1 MAASSISPQTATPP
15 QASATSVTLTRRGI
29 GEWHNPIKK
38 ACVLMLTSVDQI
50 ARFNPPH
57 ATRQLLFDV
66 PVDSCHHLLPVLCC
80 GLRQLGS
87 MLLHRG
93 LVEVV
98 LQDLQRL
105 RPRNDTCLLH
115 ALTIS
120 YPKGILGSTGNE
132 KAVPHRTERRFS
144 AAALLRRP
152 GRKVV
157 SRLHPRCIRQH
168 PKYSTQL
175 KRRTAVCQLSGSV
188 SPAPDSRT
196 HSSPASAS
204 RGPSAAT
211 RYSSAPCK

>member
-157 SRLHPRCIRQH
+157 SRLHP
-168 PKYSTQL
+168 
-175 KRRTAVCQLSGSV
+175 AASGSI
-188 SPAPDSRT
+188 PNTQRNL
-196 HSSPASAS
+196 
-204 RGPSAAT
+204 SAA
-211 RYSSAPCK
+211 RLCVNSAALFLPLQRSEEH